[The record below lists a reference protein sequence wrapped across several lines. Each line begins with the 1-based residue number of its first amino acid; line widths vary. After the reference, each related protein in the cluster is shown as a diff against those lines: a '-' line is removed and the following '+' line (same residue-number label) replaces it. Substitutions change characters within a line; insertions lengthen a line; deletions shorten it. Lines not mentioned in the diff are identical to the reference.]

1 MIQSLDKVQV
11 PDSKIIQDAQE
22 IDIIKKINKLI

>member
-1 MIQSLDKVQV
+1 MIQNLDKVQV

-22 IDIIKKINKLI
+22 IVREYGNELI